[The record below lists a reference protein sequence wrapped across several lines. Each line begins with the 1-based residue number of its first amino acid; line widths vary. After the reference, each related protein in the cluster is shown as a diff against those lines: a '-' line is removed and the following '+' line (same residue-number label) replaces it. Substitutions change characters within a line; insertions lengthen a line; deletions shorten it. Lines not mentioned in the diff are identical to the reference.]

1 MSGFALKAVVIV
13 IVIALIGVIAARAF
27 RRVRPSKPAAAAPPA
42 KAGTLSQRM
51 PVLLLP
57 LAGAVL
63 VVAGFFLG
71 LISFTSRYT
80 ADLLPLRI
88 AAVVLFVAGI
98 GVLLV
103 GPLRRRGR

>member
-1 MSGFALKAVVIV
+1 MSGLALKAVVIV
-13 IVIALIGVIAARAF
+13 IVIALIGVIVARAF
-27 RRVRPSKPAAAAPPA
+27 RRVRPSKPAETAPPA
-42 KAGTLSQRM
+42 KPGTLIQRM
-51 PVLLLP
+51 PVLLP
-57 LAGAVL
+57 IAGAVL
-63 VVAGFFLG
+63 VAAGFFMG

-80 ADLLPLRI
+80 DDLLPMRI